1 VSAPFTYL
9 RLIIRQGR
17 QAQQDLDDRLKG
29 LASRLESSGGRVVG
43 RFAAQLGWAANETA
57 VLLQGIDDGEG
68 LKAVRDLTDA
78 VSVEDPSL
86 IDMVPTA
93 RPLGGGPL
101 VLAPGGIYVHRWFT
115 VETPDLETFVDLS
128 ARAWPDFEG
137 RFDTQIFGLF
147 RVSEAQA
154 QTPAGHSRLLLL
166 TRYAD
171 HGVWEAS
178 RDPSTEAMQIFAQ
191 RQLLTRHTIAA
202 SSLLV
207 G

>member
-1 VSAPFTYL
+1 MSAPFTYL
-9 RLIIRQGR
+9 RLIIKQGR
-17 QAQQDLDDRLKG
+17 QAHLDLDDRLKA
-29 LASRLESSGGRVVG
+29 LATRLEPSGGRVVG
-43 RFAAQLGWAANETA
+43 RFVAQLGWAANDTA
-57 VLLQGIDDGEG
+57 VLLQGIDDSESME
-68 LKAVRDLTDA
+68 AVRDLVGA
-78 VSVEDPSL
+78 VSAEDARI
-86 IDMVPTA
+86 IDMAPTA
-93 RPLGGGPL
+93 RPVGDGPL

-115 VETPDLETFVDLS
+115 VETPDLERFVDLS
-128 ARAWPDFEG
+128 AQAWPDFEG

-147 RVSEAQA
+147 HAN
-154 QTPAGHSRLLLL
+154 QTQTQTAFGHSRLLLL

-191 RQLLTRHTIAA
+191 RQLLTRHTIAS

>member
-1 VSAPFTYL
+1 MSAAFTYL
-9 RLIIRQGR
+9 RLSIGQGR
-17 QAQQDLDDRLKG
+17 QAQQDLDARLQA
-29 LASRLESSGGRVVG
+29 LAPRLQADGGRLVG
-43 RFAAQLGWAANETA
+43 RFTAQLGWAANETA
-57 VLLQGIDDGEG
+57 VLLQGIGQESS
-68 LKAVRDLTDA
+68 KAVRELVDA
-78 VSVEDPSL
+78 VVVGAAEVTEL
-86 IDMVPTA
+86 TPTA
-93 RPLGGGPL
+93 RPAQEGPL

-115 VETPDLETFVDLS
+115 VETPDLERFVDLS

-147 RVSEAQA
+147 RASES
-154 QTPAGHSRLLLL
+154 PAEAAAARTRLLLL

-191 RQLLTRHTIAA
+191 RQLLTRHTIAS

-207 G
+207 AP